1 MSRRL
6 PHPPLCVALIAVA
19 AAIVVPLRSIAQ
31 PVARRPVTA
40 PPAATGAGT
49 LTEQAERML
58 DDRNLRPVAY
68 NGVKFLAL
76 IAQGKI
82 NQADG
87 VFLTRDATRAQ
98 LTEGR
103 TLDMLRVLD
112 LRPPFKIQCVGFNQI
127 SLDAL
132 TLLYVSTT
140 EHGPAGV
147 KLYIYRHETG
157 LYVGRVDVTFDW
169 TELENMSETVVRLPA
184 PLVVNVAPSKE
195 ENGAGDVQK

>member
-1 MSRRL
+1 MSRGI
-6 PHPPLCVALIAVA
+6 PPLSLSLALIAVA
-19 AAIVVPLRSIAQ
+19 AAIVPPLRSIAQ

-40 PPAATGAGT
+40 PPANSGGGT

-58 DDRNLRPVAY
+58 DERSLRTPAY

-76 IAQGKI
+76 VAQGKI
-82 NQADG
+82 NQADA

-112 LRPPFKIQCVGFNQI
+112 LRPPFTIQCVGFNQI

-147 KLYIYRHETG
+147 KLYIYKHETG

-169 TELENMSETVVRLPA
+169 TELENMTETVVRLPA
-184 PLVVNVAPSKE
+184 PLVINVAPSKDE
-195 ENGAGDVQK
+195 TG